1 MLTQDVSQALK
12 VHLKDSYSSQLAE
25 FSFLTS
31 GNITQ
36 LCIHT
41 KVLAMLTI
49 SSRVV
54 DVAGN
59 IPAEKHSEAF
69 SQTLREFNLL
79 E

>member
-1 MLTQDVSQALK
+1 
-12 VHLKDSYSSQLAE
+12 
-25 FSFLTS
+25 
-31 GNITQ
+31 
-36 LCIHT
+36 
-41 KVLAMLTI
+41 MLTI

-69 SQTLREFNLL
+69 SQTLRELNLL

>member
-1 MLTQDVSQALK
+1 MVILLSL
-12 VHLKDSYSSQLAE
+12 E
-25 FSFLTS
+25 FHTS

-41 KVLAMLTI
+41 KVPAMLTI

-69 SQTLREFNLL
+69 SQTLRELNLL